1 MLFEC
6 TSEPN
11 GNFYIMAP
19 EDSNQSYLHIVR
31 VLLDAVTGT
40 PIDVLLRGEGIT
52 TLLKLRQYI
61 R

>member
-19 EDSNQSYLHIVR
+19 EDSNQTYLHIVR
-31 VLLDAVTGT
+31 VLLDAATDT
-40 PIDVLLRGEGIT
+40 PIDVLLWGEGIT
-52 TLLKLRQYI
+52 TLLKL
-61 R
+61 